1 MVSHARDRIEL
12 LVTGGQTGPVE
23 PADGW
28 NLSWVEPARGLARLH
43 RPGRQELVVVEGGPT
58 DWFVTLAGR
67 RMAVTARGHRERL
80 LAERGQQAAAHRG
93 PADVRATLPGLVLHV
108 LVQAGQVVAP
118 GDPLVTIEAM
128 KMQNEIRAP
137 RAGQVATVAVS
148 VGQTIATGA
157 LLVQLVDADP

>member
-1 MVSHARDRIEL
+1 MSHGRDRIEL
-12 LVTGGQTGPVE
+12 LVEGGLVGPVE
-23 PADGW
+23 PAEGW
-28 NLSWVEPARGLARLH
+28 QLSWVEPVRGLALLH
-43 RPGRQELVVVEGGPT
+43 RAGRRELVVVEGGPT

-67 RMAVTARGHRERL
+67 RIAVTARSHRDRL
-80 LAERGQQAAAHRG
+80 LAESGEQAATYRG

-108 LVQAGQVVAP
+108 LVEPGQLVAA

-128 KMQNEIRAP
+128 KMENEIRAP
-137 RAGQVATVAVS
+137 RAGQVASVAVS